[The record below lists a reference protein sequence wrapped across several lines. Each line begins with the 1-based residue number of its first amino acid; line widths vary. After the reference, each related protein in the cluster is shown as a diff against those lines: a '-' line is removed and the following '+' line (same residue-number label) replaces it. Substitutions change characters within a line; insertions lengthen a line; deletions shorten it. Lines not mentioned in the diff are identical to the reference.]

1 MKTRKAERARAR
13 QNRIMDEK
21 DICVSG
27 KSVSF
32 TLPPCEPRGFEPGA
46 RWLTMNTERYP
57 EFAEVPA
64 TFFVSCE
71 RRFFAAEFAKTVV
84 VPHGKSPVAHICVFG
99 DTKYRLS
106 VNGNVLGVGPAAA
119 GGDYANTKP
128 MPKQYYDRYDLAL
141 TDENPDESKGI
152 TLDILAEVQTPGIV
166 QTDYSRGRGGFI
178 FSCAVTYEDREPFVI
193 VSDASWRARRNT
205 RYTECHICDLTR
217 PLPKWEKPE
226 TITDKRAP
234 WNLTFA
240 DIPMPE
246 RETIVPVRT
255 DVTDNIGERVTRSGF
270 DRIYSAYVTVRVDN
284 RSDKPAGIKVVSAE
298 YSPSPELNH
307 TFYITVPTGESV
319 YTDLVMRSV
328 GEVVAVSPEDVS
340 VDISLIYQHYPV
352 DRKNTGV
359 FECSD
364 DKLTNIWRLGRDTL
378 EMCRQ
383 TLHLDSPLHQE
394 TLGCVGD
401 YMIESVMTHATFG
414 DMRLTRL
421 DLMRISDYIR
431 MNGGVMFHT
440 AYSLLFPTMLLDY
453 YRFTGD
459 TRTVMELLPT
469 VDTLFARFRTYMKGG
484 VISCPPDY
492 MFIDWARIDGFN
504 LHHPPMALGQTALN
518 AFYQRALTDAAEL
531 YSVSGDGKKAAVCE
545 KKANR
550 HRKNCR
556 VRFYNRYLGVYGDGG
571 SAPEYVYP
579 PTTWLPENP
588 EKAYHSRHANILAVW
603 SGLITGGAADSLLR
617 RILTE
622 DTLDGYTDI
631 DIQPYFMHYLLE
643 IVRERG
649 MFPVYGLR
657 LIHMWDKQLNDSPK
671 GLKEGWNE
679 FVGDNSH
686 AWGGTPTWQL
696 TMAFSGF
703 RMLEPGFARFSLSPS
718 LLGLRYMRVAIPTPN
733 GLIDIRMESG
743 KETVITLPDGC
754 EKLDDGT
761 YSLSL

>member
-1 MKTRKAERARAR
+1 
-13 QNRIMDEK
+13 MDEK
-21 DICVSG
+21 EVSVSG

-46 RWLTMNTERYP
+46 RWLTMNSERYP
-57 EFAEVPA
+57 EFAKFPE
-64 TFFVSCE
+64 TFFVDCV
-71 RRFFAAEFAKTVV
+71 RRFFAAEFAKTVT
-84 VPHGKSPVAHICVFG
+84 VPHGKSPVARICVFA
-99 DTKYRLS
+99 DTKYRVS

-141 TDENPDESKGI
+141 KDDNLSESGGI
-152 TLDILAEVQTPGIV
+152 TLDILAEVQTPGVV
-166 QTDYSRGRGGFI
+166 QTDYSCGRGGFI

-193 VSDASWRARRNT
+193 VSDESWRARRNT
-205 RYTECHICDLTR
+205 RYTEYHICDLTR
-217 PLPKWEKPE
+217 PLPEWEKPE
-226 TITDKRAP
+226 IIPDEKAP
-234 WNLTFA
+234 WNLAFA

-246 RETIVPVRT
+246 RETIVPVST
-255 DVTDNIGERVTRSGF
+255 DITDNIGVRFTHSGF
-270 DRIYSAYVTVRVDN
+270 DRIYSAYITVRVDN
-284 RSDKPAGIKVVSAE
+284 RSDKPAGIKVVVAE
-298 YSPSPELNH
+298 YAPSPEADH
-307 TFYITVPTGESV
+307 TFYITVPIGESV
-319 YTDLVMRSV
+319 YTDFVMHSV
-328 GEVVAVSPEDVS
+328 GEVAAVSPVDVS

-364 DKLTNIWRLGRDTL
+364 DKLTDIWRLGRDTL

-401 YMIESVMTHATFG
+401 YMIESMMTHATFG

-421 DLMRISDYIR
+421 DLARISDYIR
-431 MNGGVMFHT
+431 MNDGVMFHT
-440 AYSLLFPTMLLDY
+440 TYSLLFPVMLRDY
-453 YRFTGD
+453 YEFTGD
-459 TRTVMELLPT
+459 IRTVGELLPT
-469 VDTLFARFRTYMKGG
+469 VELLFSTFGSYMRDG

-492 MFIDWARIDGFN
+492 MFIDWALIDGFN
-504 LHHPPMALGQTALN
+504 LHHPPKALGQTALN
-518 AFYQRALTDAAEL
+518 AFYQRALNDASLL
-531 YSVSGDGKKAAVCE
+531 YDAVGDGKKAAGCQRN
-545 KKANR
+545 AAA
-550 HRKNCR
+550 HRKDCR
-556 VRFYNRYLGVYGDGG
+556 YVLFNRYLGIFSDGESAKKSVYH
-571 SAPEYVYP
+571 
-579 PTTWLPENP
+579 PTKWLPANP
-588 EKAYHSRHANILAVW
+588 EKRYHSKHANILAVW
-603 SGLITGGAADSLLR
+603 SGLITGNRAVGLLR

-643 IVRERG
+643 TVREHG
-649 MFPVYGLR
+649 LFPVYGLR
-657 LIHMWDKQLNDSPK
+657 LIHMWDKQLIDSPK
-671 GLKEGWNE
+671 GLKEGWNA

-696 TMAFSGF
+696 TMGFSGF
-703 RMLEPGFARFSLSPS
+703 RMHEPGFARFSLSPS
-718 LLGLRYMRVAIPTPN
+718 LMGLRQMHVAIPTPD

-754 EKLDDGT
+754 EKLEDGT